1 MAANNSNRGQLEKQ
15 IADAEKYLDEYKRGN
30 LSMTVS
36 NLQTSKIERKIKKL
50 KQQLA
55 DKPKPLEVTVTK
67 AAMVEPKVAP
77 SPSTRGG
84 SIGRTTTKFDGKARV
99 AAKLKSAP
107 KKKEKKK
114 YGKSGMGMAA
124 YQSLTGSRR

>member
-1 MAANNSNRGQLEKQ
+1 MAASNTTRGQLEKQ

-30 LSMTVS
+30 LSMIVS

-55 DKPKPLEVTVTK
+55 DMPKPLEVTVTK
-67 AAMVEPKVAP
+67 AAMVEPKVAA
-77 SPSTRGG
+77 SPNTGRSGN
-84 SIGRTTTKFDGKARV
+84 IGRTTTKYDGKARV
-99 AAKLKSAP
+99 AAKP
-107 KKKEKKK
+107 KDDTKKKKK

-124 YQSLTGSRR
+124 YQSRTGSRR